1 MVVLVVVPVRQAT
14 IKQGFKKG
22 SPRKRFWPQDWESF
36 ENCILP
42 SGSFFRKMI
51 MVEPLLQV
59 VWYTYVMAVV
69 SPKIRVI
76 GFMEKDER
84 DRLSLSDYGISVRY
98 GASSRRETR
107 TYFTINYQ
115 RDL

>member
-59 VWYTYVMAVV
+59 VWY
-69 SPKIRVI
+69 IRD
-76 GFMEKDER
+76 G
-84 DRLSLSDYGISVRY
+84 
-98 GASSRRETR
+98 SRKSENTSKWFHGKR
-107 TYFTINYQ
+107 
-115 RDL
+115 